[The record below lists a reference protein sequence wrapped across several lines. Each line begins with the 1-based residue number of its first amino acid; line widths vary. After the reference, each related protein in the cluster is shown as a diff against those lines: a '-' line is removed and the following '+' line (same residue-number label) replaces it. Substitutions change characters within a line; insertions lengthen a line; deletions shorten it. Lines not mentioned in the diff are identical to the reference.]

1 MVDQRYRFVVE
12 SVFQPGNAAQAASGT
27 VDEIRRIFERVA
39 NMPLNLQ
46 TGQLAANLERD
57 MRAAIQRAMSTDVRN
72 SPLFQSM
79 RQADQRA
86 VSGTTATDPSRF
98 LAEQLRLQQAEAQ
111 RAIVQAKSRS
121 LLGSDKGYATETAR
135 TQAQV
140 AAARGVE
147 QANRALATA
156 QQRWAAQILRDVQ
169 QQAAGV
175 RREEEAR
182 ARATI
187 ALNRRA
193 AADERRA
200 QADAAVPAPVSFAGA
215 DPRTPVGRSQIGVN
229 NAERAL
235 QIANEQ
241 LATARTAENRTAAS
255 VIAAERRVEASAAA
269 LAGAQERLAQ
279 QEARSGRGAG
289 FGSQF
294 AQGFRGQSER
304 PYGEQLGQAFKFSLF
319 YGTAYKLLF
328 AFTQTL
334 SQTVQEGIE
343 FQQAVTELKLATGQS
358 VDNAKELAGTLGDQ
372 AVAAGLAPSQGVEA
386 GARAIGLYGA
396 ASGSGAS
403 VGEQNRIAELSAR
416 VATRMAFSSGMAL
429 EDVQTRLAAVTNAF
443 DLGFEG
449 QLRVADLD
457 AFFSKRFGTPTG
469 ATVRTVAEAGTVG
482 KAAGYDLEEVNAIAA
497 LLMGRTGQSDSAV
510 AGFMAQIFSR
520 GGEGALS
527 TVAGRY
533 GIDPQLELADQIKAL
548 AEIYKK
554 ASPNQQTEIAAS
566 FGRGKVQNAAVVL
579 LKNYD
584 DVLSGAEAARTD
596 ATGAAGR
603 STDLRLGNLGGQIQ
617 ILVGILKEF
626 ANQLG
631 QSGLLDVVG
640 LGVIVFRELVETG
653 TQLLKIWNALP
664 APMRD
669 AAIAIA
675 ALALASRAGAIAG
688 AGGAAARLLPGA
700 AFAGGQLGGLIA
712 GGAGATVG
720 AALLPVAAIAV
731 AVAGLYAI
739 GKLKESSDAM
749 EDAQRQATEALSTGL
764 GAGATS
770 DQLAARSQ
778 GLIEQAKT
786 ARDAGGGIFAQIPGL
801 GSEADRTRALSDQL
815 KAEGERLKTV
825 AEAQAAAEAAVDP
838 NSQLSTSFDA
848 DSLSKAMET
857 ITTAGGSAQS
867 RLDSLADS
875 IEGLAGAARRATESF
890 DPALFA
896 GTNADEVF
904 RRIQGSGSLLKNT
917 PSLGDLAQKFTGLG
931 TLYDDSD
938 WKNAFPDLIQDVLS
952 QGDVQKRLQNAVSGI
967 TSLADVSPEKLAEIA
982 ETVTSGIAQDAL
994 SGEDLPQGEID
1005 KAQALIL
1012 GAVTDFLTEQQKSLL
1027 EVVNGTR
1034 QYTGAELTA
1043 IMNQLA
1049 ADAQSALA
1057 ALPESN
1063 YGGRADVLR
1072 QAIRTARAAIA
1083 NGPQG
1088 ADISGPLEQLAALRQ
1103 ALAEQKFTELEQLR
1117 IAAQQD
1123 ANSKAQVA
1131 KVGRAFLGKEIRAAV
1146 RNDRGDVLLGII
1158 AQAGEG
1164 SVDIARKTVAD
1175 ALRTAQMALRVQR
1188 AIVAAARAMSA
1199 ALSAFGLGSGTV
1211 GGADRSEVDR
1221 LKGLQ
1226 DILQNP
1232 ITGGGKDGNVYA
1244 TGSDVPGYDSGG
1256 GAGADTATAAQRR
1269 AALAQARA
1277 VRNEGA
1283 IAAARADLQA
1293 ARADMAA
1300 AKKGTTEYY
1309 AALSAYYG
1317 ARNALTDAIL
1327 EYRNNKYLL
1336 GIDITDPVAQA
1347 TAALKAAQAK
1357 LRSDKGKGPD
1367 VIAADKVALRESEA
1381 AAEAARFSDRLSQV
1395 QTAEELGRISHKRYL
1410 SYLDNEHD
1418 RLRSISNRTHQQQE
1432 QLDEIDRLMKT
1443 AADSM
1448 DAQWNFGDI
1457 KLPTPY
1463 EVRRRTEELFPD
1475 RRQGQITAES
1485 FANPRAERGGDR
1497 TYIQIDGAD
1506 TGKVLQIINQ
1516 RLGQPGRTAPPS
1528 SRHR

>member
-46 TGQLAANLERD
+46 TGALVANLERD
-57 MRAAIQRAMSTDVRN
+57 MRAAIQRAMRTDVSG

-79 RQADQRA
+79 RQVDQATVR
-86 VSGTTATDPSRF
+86 GTTATPPSRF
-98 LAEQLRLQQAEAQ
+98 LAEQLRLTQAELARAQ
-111 RAIVQAKSRS
+111 VQERSRRPV
-121 LLGSDKGYATETAR
+121 GTEGAYPTNVAR
-135 TQAQV
+135 DQAQIG
-140 AAARGVE
+140 AARAVE
-147 QANRALATA
+147 QANRTLANAQRRWAEQVLATV
-156 QQRWAAQILRDVQ
+156 QREATA
-169 QQAAGV
+169 
-175 RREEEAR
+175 AR
-182 ARATI
+182 ADEAARRRATD
-187 ALNRRA
+187 ALNTRA

-200 QADAAVPAPVSFAGA
+200 AADAAVGTPVSFAGA
-215 DPRTPVGRSQIGVN
+215 DPRTPIGRTQIGVN

-241 LATARTAENRTAAS
+241 LATSRTAENRTAAS

-334 SQTVQEGIE
+334 QQTVSEGIE

-358 VDNAKELAGTLGDQ
+358 VDNARDLAGSLGDQ

-386 GARAIGLYGA
+386 GARAVGLYGA

-416 VATRMAFSSGMAL
+416 VATRTAFTSGMTL

-449 QLRVADLD
+449 QSRVTDLD
-457 AFFSKRFGTPTG
+457 AYFSKRFGTPTG
-469 ATVRTVAEAGTVG
+469 STLRTVAEAGTVG

-497 LLMGRTGQSDSAV
+497 VIMARTSQSDSAV

-533 GIDPQLELADQIKAL
+533 GIDPQLELADQIKQL
-548 AEIYKK
+548 AEIYKQ

-566 FGRGKVQNAAVVL
+566 FGRGKVQNAAIAL
-579 LKNYD
+579 LSNYD
-584 DVLSGAEAARTD
+584 DVLAGAEAARSGA
-596 ATGAAGR
+596 ATGAAQQGA
-603 STDLRLGNLGGQIQ
+603 DLRLSNLGGQIQ

-631 QSGLLDVVG
+631 QSGLLDAVG
-640 LGVIVFRELVETG
+640 LGVVVFRELVETG
-653 TQLLKIWNALP
+653 TQLLKIWNELP
-664 APMRD
+664 GPMRD

-675 ALALASRAGAIAG
+675 ALALASRAGALAS

-700 AFAGGQLGGLIA
+700 AFAGGQIGGALAGA
-712 GGAGATVG
+712 GGATAG
-720 AALLPVAAIAV
+720 AALFPVAAIAV
-731 AVAGLYAI
+731 AIAGLYAI

-749 EDAQRQATEALSTGL
+749 EDAQRQATEALSNGL
-764 GAGATS
+764 GADSTS
-770 DQLAARSQ
+770 DQIAARAQ
-778 GLIEQAKT
+778 GLIEQAT
-786 ARDAGGGIFAQIPGL
+786 SARDAGSGVFAQVPGL
-801 GSEADRTRALSDQL
+801 GSEANKTQALADQL

-825 AEAQAAAEAAVDP
+825 AEAQARAEADVDP
-838 NSQLSTSFDA
+838 NSQLAVSFDA

-867 RLDSLADS
+867 RLDALSDS

-904 RRIQGSGSLLKNT
+904 RRIQGAGSLGQNT

-931 TLYDDSD
+931 TLYDESD
-938 WKNAFPDLIQDVLS
+938 YENVFPQLIQDALS
-952 QGDVQKRLQNAVSGI
+952 QGDVQERLQNALSGI
-967 TSLADVSPEKLAEIA
+967 TSLADVPPEKLAEIA
-982 ETVTSGIAQDAL
+982 ETVSSGIAQDAL
-994 SGEDLPQGEID
+994 GGTDLNQGEID
-1005 KAQALIL
+1005 KAQGLIL

-1027 EVVNGTR
+1027 EVVEGTR
-1034 QYTGAELTA
+1034 RYTGAELTA

-1049 ADAQSALA
+1049 SDAQAGLA
-1057 ALPESN
+1057 ALPESDFS
-1063 YGGRADVLR
+1063 GRTDVLR

-1083 NGPQG
+1083 SGPSG
-1088 ADISGPLEQLAALRQ
+1088 SDISGPLEQLGALRQ
-1103 ALAEQKFTELEQLR
+1103 ALAEQKFNELEQLR

-1146 RNDRGDVLLGII
+1146 RNDRGDVLLQII

-1175 ALRTAQMALRVQR
+1175 ALRTAQQALRVQR
-1188 AIVAAARAMSA
+1188 AIVAAARAMNS
-1199 ALSAFGLGSGTV
+1199 ALSGFGFGGDV

-1226 DILQNP
+1226 DILKNP
-1232 ITGGGKDGNVYA
+1232 ITGGGGDGNVYG
-1244 TGSDVPGYDSGG
+1244 TGSDVPGYGSGD
-1256 GAGADTATAAQRR
+1256 AGSTETAAQRR

-1283 IAAARADLQA
+1283 ISAARADVMS

-1309 AALSAYYG
+1309 SALSAYYS
-1317 ARNALTDAIL
+1317 ARSALTDAIL
-1327 EYRNNKYLL
+1327 EYRNTKYLL

-1357 LRSDKGKGPD
+1357 LRSDRGKGAD
-1367 VIAADKVALRESEA
+1367 VVAADQLAVKEAQA
-1381 AAEAARFSDRLSQV
+1381 AAESARFSDRLSQV
-1395 QTAEELGRISHKRYL
+1395 QTAEELGRISHKRYI

-1418 RLRSISNRTHQQQE
+1418 RLRSITNRTHQQQE

-1463 EVRRRTEELFPD
+1463 EVQRRTEELFPD
-1475 RRQGQITAES
+1475 RRQGQITAEA
-1485 FANPRAERGGDR
+1485 FANPLNGGN
-1497 TYIQIDGAD
+1497 TNTQINIDGAD
-1506 TGKVLQIINQ
+1506 IGMVTQIIAQ
-1516 RLGQPGRTAPPS
+1516 YLGRPGRTRPPTG
-1528 SRHR
+1528 RHR